1 MRGVHKDSFIVCR
14 IYKAPSMGLGIQ
26 TYQLSKRLKVKLLK
40 WEIRWKPLTSE
51 KKRTNELVINHYWQ
65 TPPTSCLLKC
75 KKTRVV
81 GVERVGWSREL
92 KKINKFSICCHALW
106 NILLGTNRE
115 CKAVSFKDAS
125 AKARTTRAH
134 FSFLQKWQY
143 SGPPTVEYDK
153 VFLGT
158 EINMWIHIC

>member
-1 MRGVHKDSFIVCR
+1 MRGVHKDSFIVGR
-14 IYKAPSMGLGIQ
+14 IYKVPSMGLGIQ

-51 KKRTNELVINHYWQ
+51 KKEDQWISYQPLLTNSADFMPLKMQ
-65 TPPTSCLLKC
+65 KDTSGGGGKGGVVEGI
-75 KKTRVV
+75 KK
-81 GVERVGWSREL
+81 
-92 KKINKFSICCHALW
+92 NKFSICCHAVW
-106 NILLGTNRE
+106 NILLGTNWE

-125 AKARTTRAH
+125 AKARTTQAH